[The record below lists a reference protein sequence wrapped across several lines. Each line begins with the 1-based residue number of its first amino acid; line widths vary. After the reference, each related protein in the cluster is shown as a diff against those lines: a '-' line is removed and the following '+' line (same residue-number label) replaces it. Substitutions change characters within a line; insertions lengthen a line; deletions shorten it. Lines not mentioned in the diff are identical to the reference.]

1 VSDWPANLADWMEH
15 HSGIAA
21 WAQAV
26 GATLAVIAAVLVP
39 ALQARHA
46 RQQLEADRRLRA
58 KSLAIAIYPELL
70 HIRVAH
76 RLIRRRLQELT
87 GRRAGDHPS
96 RSAISGAELAD
107 ESKRLTIPIT
117 DVLRGLVPSF
127 YLLGEPIGPQVQKCI
142 GRSMKYND
150 LLNGMFGLATVRHL
164 PRLQA
169 FIDSG
174 LRQVETCIAGIE
186 QTWQIAP
193 DDPRA
198 FEDELAAPVDPEPL
212 LEPETN
218 IKETV

>member
-1 VSDWPANLADWMEH
+1 MEH
-15 HSGIAA
+15 HPGTAS

-26 GATLAVIAAVLVP
+26 GATLAVIAAVLGP

-46 RQQLEADRRLRA
+46 RQRLEADRRLRA

-70 HIRVAH
+70 HIRIAH
-76 RLIRRRLQELT
+76 RLISRRLQELI

-96 RSAISGAELAD
+96 RRAISGAELAG

-127 YLLGEPIGPQVQKCI
+127 YLLGEPSGPQVQKCI

-150 LLNGMFGLATVRHL
+150 LLNAMFALPTVRHL
-164 PRLQA
+164 PELQA
-169 FIDSG
+169 FIDVG
-174 LRQVETCIAGIE
+174 LREVEACIAGVE
-186 QTWQIAP
+186 QTWQIVP

-198 FEDELAAPVDPEPL
+198 FEDELANPVDPEPL

-218 IKETV
+218 LKESV

>member
-1 VSDWPANLADWMEH
+1 MEH
-15 HSGIAA
+15 HPGVAS

-26 GATLAVIAAVLVP
+26 GATLAVIAAVLGP

-46 RQQLEADRRLRA
+46 KQRLAADRRLRA

-70 HIRVAH
+70 HIRIAH
-76 RLIRRRLQELT
+76 RLISRRLQELI

-96 RSAISGAELAD
+96 RRAISGAELAG

-150 LLNGMFGLATVRHL
+150 LMNTMFRRATVGHL
-164 PRLQA
+164 PPLLA
-169 FIDSG
+169 FIDDG
-174 LRQVETCIAGIE
+174 LHQVEACIAGIE

-198 FEDELAAPVDPEPL
+198 IEDVTRRPG
-212 LEPETN
+212 
-218 IKETV
+218 